1 MEHINLPHKDKNNW
15 NKICEKYFKKNIK
28 DFSDLNDIFFEG
40 KYPFFNEINKNYK
53 NEGDEFVKVY
63 KYLKKLIL
71 DLDEKI
77 LPYKIKIL
85 KAKENDKLELTRRQ
99 VAILFLLS
107 YFKIM
112 NKELRFCVYNIISTT
127 KKGTKFEFGR
137 CFLSYL
143 TNIGK
148 WLSEQNPILEEKIKF
163 IRISKPKESNDY
175 IENTDFC
182 DINIYEKG
190 SLFDGDASYC
200 VDFAN
205 RYIGG
210 GVLTGGCVQ
219 EEILFATQPEAIASL
234 LFMEKMGNNDA
245 IRIDNTIQYSNYEG
259 YARSFVFKS
268 NAIEN
273 DTNKIKRT
281 KLIAIDA
288 FPHSQIR
295 DKKIIERD
303 IHKAFVGF
311 KSVFYDE
318 KEVKEEKTIATGN
331 WGCGAF
337 GGDYELKL
345 LQQWIAAS
353 FAGIK
358 RLDYYTFNNKNVK
371 YIIEML
377 KEIKKK
383 YKKVK
388 DLYIDISTKTFSE
401 GKVVKILLD
410 QSKNNDDDY
419 CCIII

>member
-1 MEHINLPHKDKNNW
+1 MEYINLPHKDKNNW
-15 NKICEKYFKKNIK
+15 NKIREKYFKKNIENI
-28 DFSDLNDIFFEG
+28 SDLNAIFFEG

-53 NEGDEFVKVY
+53 KEGDEFVKIY
-63 KYLKKLIL
+63 KYLQKLIL

-77 LPYKIKIL
+77 LPYEIKIL
-85 KAKENDKLELTRRQ
+85 KTKENVKLELTRKQ

-107 YFKIM
+107 FFKIM
-112 NKELRFCVYNIISTT
+112 NKELRFCVYNIISTN

-137 CFLSYL
+137 CFLNYI
-143 TNIGK
+143 TIIGK
-148 WLSEQNPILEEKIKF
+148 WLSEQNPILDEKIKF
-163 IRISKPKESNDY
+163 IRISKNRESNDY
-175 IENTDFC
+175 MESTEFC
-182 DINIYEKG
+182 DIKIYEKG
-190 SLFDGDASYC
+190 SLFDGEASYC

-219 EEILFATQPEAIASL
+219 EEILFAIQPEAIASL

-259 YARSFVFKS
+259 YARDFLFKS
-268 NAIEN
+268 NAIGN
-273 DTNKIKRT
+273 DTKEIKRT

-295 DKKIIERD
+295 DQKIIERD
-303 IHKAFVGF
+303 IYKAFVGF
-311 KSVFYDE
+311 KTVFYDE
-318 KEVKEEKTIATGN
+318 KEGDEEKTIATGN

-337 GGDYELKL
+337 GGDYELKF
-345 LQQWIAAS
+345 LQQWISAS

-358 RLDYYTFNNKNVK
+358 RLDYYTFSNKNMNN
-371 YIIEML
+371 IIEISN
-377 KEIKKK
+377 EIKKK

-388 DLYIDISTKTFSE
+388 DLYNDLFTKRLSE
-401 GKVVKILLD
+401 GKVVKTLLF
-410 QSKNNDDDY
+410 QSKDEDEY

>member
-1 MEHINLPHKDKNNW
+1 MEYINLPHKDKNNW

-28 DFSDLNDIFFEG
+28 NISDLNAIFFEG

-53 NEGDEFVKVY
+53 KEGDEFVKIY
-63 KYLKKLIL
+63 QYLQKLIL

-77 LPYKIKIL
+77 LPYEIKIL
-85 KAKENDKLELTRRQ
+85 KTKENDKLELTRRQ

-107 YFKIM
+107 FFKIM
-112 NKELRFCVYNIISTT
+112 NKDLRFCVYNIISTT
-127 KKGTKFEFGR
+127 KKGIKFEFGR
-137 CFLSYL
+137 CFLNYL

-148 WLSEQNPILEEKIKF
+148 WLSEENPILEEKIKF
-163 IRISKPKESNDY
+163 IRISKNKEPNDY
-175 IENTDFC
+175 NESTDFC
-182 DINIYEKG
+182 DIKIYEKG
-190 SLFDGDASYC
+190 SLFDGEASYC

-219 EEILFATQPEAIASL
+219 EEILFAIQPEAIASL

-259 YARSFVFKS
+259 YASNFLFKS
-268 NAIEN
+268 NAIGN
-273 DTNKIKRT
+273 DTKEIKRT

-288 FPHSQIR
+288 FPHSKIR
-295 DKKIIERD
+295 DQKIIARD
-303 IHKAFVGF
+303 IYKAFIGF
-311 KSVFYDE
+311 KTVFYDE
-318 KEVKEEKTIATGN
+318 KEEIEEKSIATGN

-337 GGDYELKL
+337 GGDYELKF

-358 RLDYYTFNNKNVK
+358 RLDYYTFNNKNMK

-377 KEIKKK
+377 NQIKNK

-388 DLYIDISTKTFSE
+388 DLYNDLCAKKFSE
-401 GKVVKILLD
+401 GKVVKILLGLSEED
-410 QSKNNDDDY
+410 FD
-419 CCIII
+419 CIII

>member
-1 MEHINLPHKDKNNW
+1 MEYINLPHKDKNNW

-28 DFSDLNDIFFEG
+28 NISDLNAIFFEG

-53 NEGDEFVKVY
+53 KEGDEFVKIY
-63 KYLKKLIL
+63 QYLQKLIL

-77 LPYKIKIL
+77 LPYEIKIL
-85 KAKENDKLELTRRQ
+85 KTKENDKLELTRKQ
-99 VAILFLLS
+99 VVILFLLS
-107 YFKIM
+107 FFKIM

-137 CFLSYL
+137 CFLNYI
-143 TNIGK
+143 TIIGK

-163 IRISKPKESNDY
+163 IRISKNQEPNDY
-175 IENTDFC
+175 NESTDFC
-182 DINIYEKG
+182 DIKIYEKG
-190 SLFDGDASYC
+190 SLFDGEASYC

-219 EEILFATQPEAIASL
+219 EEILFAIQPEAIASL
-234 LFMEKMGNNDA
+234 LFMEKMENNDA

-259 YARSFVFKS
+259 YASNFLFKG

-273 DTNKIKRT
+273 NAKEIKRT

-288 FPHSQIR
+288 FPHSKIR
-295 DKKIIERD
+295 DQKIIARD
-303 IHKAFVGF
+303 IYKAFIGF
-311 KSVFYDE
+311 KTVFYDE
-318 KEVKEEKTIATGN
+318 KEEIEEKSIATGN

-337 GGDYELKL
+337 GGDYELKF

-358 RLDYYTFNNKNVK
+358 RLDYYTFNNKNMK

-377 KEIKKK
+377 NQIKYK

-388 DLYIDISTKTFSE
+388 DLYNDLCAKKFSE
-401 GKVVKILLD
+401 GKVVKILLGLSEED
-410 QSKNNDDDY
+410 FD
-419 CCIII
+419 CIVI